1 MTGNGTCLNESELR
15 ALLDGAAAEAD
26 VSGASAWTAHI
37 DSCPQ
42 CAARLAALR
51 ESRAQTIDL
60 MEALLPPATSEPP
73 VAAAYR
79 NLQQRIARDEQPHS
93 SWKGASL
100 MQRLTAAP
108 RRMAVA
114 GVVIV
119 ALMAL
124 IIAWSPVST
133 MAGNMLNSFRVQQ
146 FAAVTVPMDLVQKFD
161 PHAMAETGAN
171 SDLNMQQFTKMLQ
184 GNGAFQTT
192 YKGNPVHQ
200 VSSLADAG
208 AHLGGAIEVPTNLPD
223 AFKSV
228 QPTIYTGDAG
238 SASYALD
245 VAEANK
251 VLGMLSLNVQGLP
264 DPATTPKVTFSVDIP
279 ASAVLHY
286 QAGNQNLFIGQMQS
300 PTLNIPNT
308 VNVDELRDSILAI
321 PGLPTDMVSQI
332 RAVKDWQHTLIVPVP
347 SGATTAEKTV
357 QGAPALL
364 ISEKDGSVVLWQKNG
379 NLYVVG
385 GGGLTADQ
393 VLSVAGSLQA
403 Q

>member
-1 MTGNGTCLNESELR
+1 MVGNGTCLNESELR
-15 ALLDGAAAEAD
+15 ALLDGAANETDAR
-26 VSGASAWTAHI
+26 VWTAHI
-37 DSCPQ
+37 EACLQ
-42 CAARLAALR
+42 CATRLAALS
-51 ESRAQTIDL
+51 ESRAQTSDL
-60 MEALLPPATSEPP
+60 MDALLPDASSGPP

-79 NLQQRIARDEQPHS
+79 KLQQRIAQSEQSPS

-100 MQRLTAAP
+100 MERLTDAP

-124 IIAWSPVST
+124 VIAWSPVST
-133 MAGNMLNSFRVQQ
+133 LAGNVLNSFRVQQ

-161 PHAMAETGAN
+161 PHAMAETG
-171 SDLNMQQFTKMLQ
+171 SHPELNMQQFTKMLQ

-192 YKGNPVHQ
+192 YKSMPVHQ
-200 VSSLADAG
+200 VNTLADAST
-208 AHLGGAIEVPTNLPD
+208 HLGGTIEVPTNLPSL
-223 AFKSV
+223 FQSV
-228 QPTIYTGDAG
+228 QPEIYTGDAG
-238 SASYALD
+238 SASYAVD
-245 VAEANK
+245 VAQADK
-251 VLGMLSLNVQGLP
+251 VLDMLSLNVQGLP

-286 QAGNQNLFIGQMQS
+286 KAGDANLFIGQMQS
-300 PTLNIPNT
+300 PTLNIPDT

-321 PGLPTDMVSQI
+321 PGLPTDMVAQI

-347 SGATTAEKTV
+347 SGATTAQKTV

-364 ISEKDGSVVLWQKNG
+364 ISEKDGAVVLWQKNG
-379 NLYVVG
+379 DLYAVG
-385 GGGLTADQ
+385 GNGLTADQ
-393 VLSVAGSLQA
+393 VMAVAGSMQA